1 MGPDVINFILWS
13 KDPTKHII
21 FDPTKIKENIEYFD
35 SLIHKKLSL
44 RKFIFGSKFEDFNDS
59 SKCISPKNMMEF
71 ISNHY
76 STDKKLNVLLKDF
89 QNENG
94 ILSSFYVDRFSRLY
108 YYIKKKYESSSVMTI
123 SDTERMIIE
132 ECLKWL
138 NKYNTWENFIDFAR
152 TLASSKDLKIKKI
165 YSTLYQSIIKKPTGP
180 KINSLRE
187 KIGKENII
195 KILSEKIQNSKI

>member
-1 MGPDVINFILWS
+1 
-13 KDPTKHII
+13 
-21 FDPTKIKENIEYFD
+21 
-35 SLIHKKLSL
+35 
-44 RKFIFGSKFEDFNDS
+44 
-59 SKCISPKNMMEF
+59 MMEF